1 MPITEELQFSVLSAP
16 LAAAD
21 RRLFS
26 QAWYSALY
34 RTDAPAAAQ
43 TQPAATQATERC
55 ALPRPSAREQRAH
68 ESMRNVSAHPTS
80 AQRATA
86 AYGGERRAPRLQLAR
101 KIARF
106 VLQLRRKKSG
116 ATFTIGGAR
125 GRVRVLVRAD
135 GDRVL
140 LIALCS
146 EPVKATV
153 AAALAQARY
162 ALASRGTSITARIW
176 ERGAC

>member
-34 RTDAPAAAQ
+34 PTDAPAAGR
-43 TQPAATQATERC
+43 TQPQAARATGGRSP
-55 ALPRPSAREQRAH
+55 AGAAAKEQRAR
-68 ESMRNVSAHPTS
+68 ESVGSLPARPAR
-80 AQRATA
+80 AQQPARASI
-86 AYGGERRAPRLQLAR
+86 GERRAPCLQLAR

-106 VLQLRRKKSG
+106 VLQPRRKKSG
-116 ATFTIGGAR
+116 TTFTIDGAR
-125 GRVRVLVRAD
+125 GRVRVLVRTD
-135 GDRVL
+135 GSRIRLV
-140 LIALCS
+140 ALCAES
-146 EPVKATV
+146 MKATV

-162 ALASRGTSITARIW
+162 ALASRGSTITSRVW
-176 ERGAC
+176 ESDAC